1 MSSTETHPFDPLAL
15 PTASLEDRINKAL
28 AVAVAY
34 GGIDGAHHKD
44 WTIDQMV
51 RALTGCPVVKDN
63 LGTEHVIHQQGE
75 SAEYQGLIAQACAG
89 EDGPNTYEWS
99 TGIAP

>member
-1 MSSTETHPFDPLAL
+1 MSDTPDSTEL
-15 PTASLEDRINKAL
+15 PAETPEQRVHKAL
-28 AVAVAY
+28 AIAVAY

-51 RALTGCPVVKDN
+51 RALTGCPVVDETATPPH
-63 LGTEHVIHQQGE
+63 GQPYQYRCQGE
-75 SAEYQGLIAQACAG
+75 SDEYRRLVADACAG
-89 EDGPNTYEWS
+89 EDGAETYSWE